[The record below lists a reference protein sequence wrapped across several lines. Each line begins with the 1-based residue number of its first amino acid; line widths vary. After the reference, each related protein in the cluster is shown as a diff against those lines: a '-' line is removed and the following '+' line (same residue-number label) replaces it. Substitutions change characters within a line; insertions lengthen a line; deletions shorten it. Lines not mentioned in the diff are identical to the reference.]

1 MNRFR
6 LLEHTADMGIAAKAG
21 SLDDLLRQAALG
33 LRQILIDSQ
42 EIRAE
47 ESIVIEI
54 RGEDLEELLISWLG
68 ELLYLLESRQFLPA
82 TFDIQITPEL
92 QLRARL
98 WGERLDP
105 SRHQLQREI
114 KAVTYHQIKVEQAGD
129 GWRAQ
134 VYVDL

>member
-1 MNRFR
+1 
-6 LLEHTADMGIAAKAG
+6 MGIAAEAE
-21 SLDDLLRQAALG
+21 SLGALFQQAALG
-33 LRQILIDSQ
+33 LREILIDAQ
-42 EIRAE
+42 EIRPD
-47 ESIVIEI
+47 ESVVVEV
-54 RGEDLEELLISWLG
+54 RGADLEELLVNWLG
-68 ELLYLLESRQFLPA
+68 ELIFVLESRQFLPA
-82 TFDIQITPEL
+82 TFDIQMTPEL

-114 KAVTYHQIKVEQAGD
+114 KAVTYHQIKVEQVGG